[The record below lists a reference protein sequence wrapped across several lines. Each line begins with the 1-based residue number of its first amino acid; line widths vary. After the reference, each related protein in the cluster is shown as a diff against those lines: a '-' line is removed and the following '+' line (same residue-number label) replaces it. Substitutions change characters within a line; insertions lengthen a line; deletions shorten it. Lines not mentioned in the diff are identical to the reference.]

1 MDARYPAAPLF
12 PPSVQGSLLV
22 RRLALCLSL
31 VLLAALPARA
41 GAAPPPIKHVFVV
54 FLENKT
60 FTETFGVNTKATYF
74 ARELTKQGQLVANFF
89 GVTHNSL
96 GNYVAVLGGQ
106 PSNVETQSDCQVYSE
121 WKGSTTPD
129 ADGIVTGQ
137 GCVMPKAVKSLPD
150 QLEEKG
156 LTWRGYM
163 EDMGDSCKHPALNA
177 HDETQSAKVGNQY
190 AARHNPF
197 VYYHSII
204 DNDARCKANVVDL
217 RQMANDLASTST
229 TANFSFIT
237 PNLCNDGHDEPCV
250 DGAPGGLVS
259 ADAWLRRYV
268 PVILDSPAM
277 ADGLLVVTFDEA
289 ETSGMYSDAS
299 SCCNQP
305 SGPNTPNA
313 GGQTPGTG
321 GGRVGAV
328 VVSPYVT
335 PGSMNATSYN
345 HYALLRSIEDIFGLG
360 HLGYAGQDGLRAFGD
375 DVYGRASAPGAIPG
389 VGQPVAPAPKVA
401 TPSCTTRKLARA
413 RRGRLRRGS
422 LLASVRIQRRVD
434 ARPRLTVRVA
444 GRAVAL
450 RIVGLPRRGSRGAR
464 VGPSFG
470 RRCTAYGVGLRYAR
484 GRVVVEARVRAG
496 RERRVIRY

>member
-1 MDARYPAAPLF
+1 
-12 PPSVQGSLLV
+12 
-22 RRLALCLSL
+22 
-31 VLLAALPARA
+31 
-41 GAAPPPIKHVFVV
+41 
-54 FLENKT
+54 
-60 FTETFGVNTKATYF
+60 
-74 ARELTKQGQLVANFF
+74 
-89 GVTHNSL
+89 
-96 GNYVAVLGGQ
+96 
-106 PSNVETQSDCQVYSE
+106 
-121 WKGSTTPD
+121 
-129 ADGIVTGQ
+129 
-137 GCVMPKAVKSLPD
+137 
-150 QLEEKG
+150 
-156 LTWRGYM
+156 M

-204 DNDARCKANVVDL
+204 DDDARCKANVVDL

-268 PVILDSPAM
+268 PVILNSPAM

-305 SGPNTPNA
+305 TGPNTPNA
-313 GGQTPGTG
+313 GGQTPGSG

-345 HYALLRSIEDIFGLG
+345 HYALLRSVEDIFGLG
-360 HLGYAGQDGLRAFGD
+360 HLGYAGQAGLRAFGD

-401 TPSCTTRKLARA
+401 APSCTTRKLARA

-422 LLASVRIQRRVD
+422 LLASVRINRRVD
-434 ARPRLTVRVA
+434 ARPLLTVRLA
-444 GRAVAL
+444 GRSASL
-450 RIVGLPRRGSRGAR
+450 RIVGLPRRGAHGTRL
-464 VGPSFG
+464 GPRSG
-470 RRCTAYGVGLRYAR
+470 KRCRSYGVGLRYAR
-484 GRVVVEARVRAG
+484 GRVLVEARTKSG

>member
-1 MDARYPAAPLF
+1 MGANYPTAPLF
-12 PPSVQGSLLV
+12 PPGVQRSRPVKRLLLATFACA
-22 RRLALCLSL
+22 LAL
-31 VLLAALPARA
+31 APPA

-74 ARELTKQGQLVANFF
+74 ARELTQQGQLVPNFF

-96 GNYVAVLGGQ
+96 GNYIAVLGGQ
-106 PSNVETQSDCQVYSE
+106 SSNVETQSDCQVYSDG
-121 WKGSTTPD
+121 KGSTTPD
-129 ADGIVTGQ
+129 ASGQVVGQ
-137 GCVMPKAVKSLPD
+137 GCVYPTEVKTLSD
-150 QLEEKG
+150 QLEAKG

-197 VYYHSII
+197 VYFHSIV
-204 DNDARCKANVVDL
+204 DQDARCKANVVDL

-259 ADAWLRRYV
+259 ADAWLRKWV
-268 PVILDSPAM
+268 PQILASPAM
-277 ADGLLVVTFDEA
+277 QDGLLVVTFDEA
-289 ETSGMYSDAS
+289 ETTGMASDAS
-299 SCCNQP
+299 ACCGQQA
-305 SGPNTPNA
+305 GPNTPNS
-313 GGQTPGTG
+313 GGQTPGAG

-328 VVSPYVT
+328 VVSPYVV

-345 HYALLRSIEDIFGLG
+345 HYALLRSVEDIFGLG
-360 HLGYAGQDGLRAFGD
+360 YLGYAGQAGLRAFGD
-375 DVYGRASAPGAIPG
+375 DVYGRASAPGPIPG
-389 VGQPVAPAPKVA
+389 VGQPVAPAPKLA
-401 TPSCTTRKLARA
+401 TPSCATRRLARA
-413 RRGRLRRGS
+413 RRGRLARGS

-464 VGPSFG
+464 VGASSG
-470 RRCTAYGVGLRYAR
+470 ERCTAYGVGLRYAR
-484 GRVVVEARVRAG
+484 GRVVVEARVKAG